1 MGVLQLTE
9 IHTLKLFS
17 DGSVQVVVPPNT
29 DQLALVKSDEKT
41 YRWGFGVR
49 PVAPDPAIFP
59 VSASPEAWHQTDF
72 CRFGK
77 DWQWCQAELLS
88 MQMYGKPYAD
98 LRVIQKQIII
108 NVFLKLTQSD
118 RAYNNYNGTDL
129 KNCYVTLNGVPIIR
143 GDGVNGEDAK
153 WESLITAGNKVRIL
167 ERKTALFGRN
177 VGREFGRLQSF
188 YSYEKPPVVTKE
200 LLNDPRVHYAKII
213 NPAPPGGVPY
223 LTNFHYGEWP
233 VGLPMPVL
241 FLTGGFRWYDMRELQ
256 LL

>member
-1 MGVLQLTE
+1 MTVRYS
-9 IHTLKLFS
+9 LKVYS
-17 DGSVQVVVPPNT
+17 DGSVVRTPPN
-29 DQLALVKSDEKT
+29 DIQLAYVKPDWLTE
-41 YRWGFGVR
+41 RWRNEDGEYDVR
-49 PVAPDPAIFP
+49 PVAPDPSIFP
-59 VSASPEAWHQTDF
+59 VSVTPESWEQTDF

-88 MQMYGKPYAD
+88 MQMYGKPYVE

-118 RAYNNYNGTDL
+118 RAYNNNNGTDI
-129 KNCYVTLNGVPIIR
+129 KNCYVTLNGIPIIR
-143 GDGVNGEDAK
+143 GEDAK

-167 ERKTALFGRN
+167 EKKTALFGKN
-177 VGREFGRLQSF
+177 TGREFGRLQSF

-200 LLNDPRVHYAKII
+200 LLSDPRVHYAKII
-213 NPAPPGGVPY
+213 NPAPPGGQPY

-241 FLTGGFRWYDMRELQ
+241 FLTNGPRWYDIRELQ